1 MIEWIRQL
9 GQAGITVCQ
18 RLGRSGVFLISTVVR
33 RPMLKKTFPV
43 LVQQLFAVGV
53 LSLVIIAVSGLFVGM
68 VLALQGNHI
77 LTKFGSE
84 DQLGQLV
91 ALSVTRE
98 LGPVLSA
105 LLFAGRAGTSLT
117 AEIGLMRTTEQ
128 IASMEMMA
136 VDPLRRVIWPRLVA
150 GLIALPLLV
159 MIFNVVAIY
168 GSAGIG
174 VHWLGI
180 SGGSF
185 WGNMQSAVVFRA
197 DVVNGIIKALV
208 FGVVVTWTA
217 VYQGYYS
224 HPNAAGIAGAT
235 TKTVVYGSL
244 LVLALDFILT
254 SMMLGD
260 W

>member
-1 MIEWIRQL
+1 
-9 GQAGITVCQ
+9 
-18 RLGRSGVFLISTVVR
+18 
-33 RPMLKKTFPV
+33 MLNKTLPI
-43 LVQQLFAVGV
+43 LVQQLLAVGV

-117 AEIGLMRTTEQ
+117 AEIGLMRATEQ

-168 GSAGIG
+168 GSASIG

-180 SGGSF
+180 SAGSF
-185 WGNMQSAVVFRA
+185 WGNMQSAVAFRA
-197 DVVNGIIKALV
+197 DVINGIIKAFI
-208 FGVVVTWTA
+208 FGIVVTWTA

-224 HPNAAGIAGAT
+224 RPNAAGIAKAT